1 MNAEEYTR
9 LHYADMCMCE
19 IIMYTGSVAGC
30 PSAAGAITRMAKGAL
45 SWNFVR
51 VSFTDIWW
59 KLLKSLHLIGQEQLS
74 LGENPPYKIH
84 NEHSPD
90 QAHVHVE

>member
-45 SWNFVR
+45 S
-51 VSFTDIWW
+51 
-59 KLLKSLHLIGQEQLS
+59 
-74 LGENPPYKIH
+74 
-84 NEHSPD
+84 
-90 QAHVHVE
+90 